1 MVIGRCVFV
10 VQLSLLSCA
19 VIGSYLFVLMID
31 WFLIG
36 SGVQQMV
43 LNSIRKSSIP
53 GFSGA
58 YVTVPYQI
66 AGYCFMDVLL
76 CVSVEQLT
84 WHNA

>member
-1 MVIGRCVFV
+1 VNESLGLLLCAR

-19 VIGSYLFVLMID
+19 VIGSYLFVLMLD

-36 SGVQQMV
+36 SGVQQLV
-43 LNSIRKSSIP
+43 LNSIRKSAVP

-66 AGYCFMDVLL
+66 AGRCKYMY
-76 CVSVEQLT
+76 
-84 WHNA
+84 

>member
-1 MVIGRCVFV
+1 MLCVC

-36 SGVQQMV
+36 SGVQQLV
-43 LNSIRKSSIP
+43 LNSIRKSAIP
-53 GFSGA
+53 GFTSA

-66 AGYCFMDVLL
+66 AG
-76 CVSVEQLT
+76 
-84 WHNA
+84 

>member
-1 MVIGRCVFV
+1 MNKYHLLFYVC

-43 LNSIRKSSIP
+43 LNSVRKSAIP
-53 GFSGA
+53 GFTNA

-66 AGYCFMDVLL
+66 AGSDFSNSCCFFIG
-76 CVSVEQLT
+76 
-84 WHNA
+84 H